1 MLAHTQIYFISPSS
15 IFVIS
20 YHKLLTISRLKNSYD
35 FFYHLTDNRLII
47 SVLLLLHRQVKLIIY
62 TQLSPKQNDERFS
75 FIDSLGCSVLLS
87 PISKQRLSI
96 I

>member
-35 FFYHLTDNRLII
+35 FFYHLTDNSLII
-47 SVLLLLHRQVKLIIY
+47 SVLLLLHRN
-62 TQLSPKQNDERFS
+62 LSLHFS
-75 FIDSLGCSVLLS
+75 FLHQPLQCF
-87 PISKQRLSI
+87 
-96 I
+96 

>member
-47 SVLLLLHRQVKLIIY
+47 SVLLLLHREISRINSLYILISSNY
-62 TQLSPKQNDERFS
+62 
-75 FIDSLGCSVLLS
+75 
-87 PISKQRLSI
+87 I
-96 I
+96 IKNGYYIA

>member
-47 SVLLLLHRQVKLIIY
+47 SVLLLLRREIII
-62 TQLSPKQNDERFS
+62 TKQQLTTCIFLQ
-75 FIDSLGCSVLLS
+75 
-87 PISKQRLSI
+87 
-96 I
+96 

>member
-47 SVLLLLHRQVKLIIY
+47 SVLLLLHREITIPNIFINTLNIPIY
-62 TQLSPKQNDERFS
+62 VFPHN
-75 FIDSLGCSVLLS
+75 
-87 PISKQRLSI
+87 
-96 I
+96 

>member
-35 FFYHLTDNRLII
+35 FFYHLTDNSLII
-47 SVLLLLHRQVKLIIY
+47 SVLLLLYWQVRSAYYHCCNK
-62 TQLSPKQNDERFS
+62 
-75 FIDSLGCSVLLS
+75 IDRLKKSLCPL
-87 PISKQRLSI
+87 
-96 I
+96 

>member
-35 FFYHLTDNRLII
+35 FFYHLTDNSLVI
-47 SVLLLLHRQVKLIIY
+47 SVLLLLHRK
-62 TQLSPKQNDERFS
+62 
-75 FIDSLGCSVLLS
+75 
-87 PISKQRLSI
+87 
-96 I
+96 

>member
-35 FFYHLTDNRLII
+35 FFYHLTDNSLII
-47 SVLLLLHRQVKLIIY
+47 SVLLLLYWEIAVYNQLIINILY
-62 TQLSPKQNDERFS
+62 NIQ
-75 FIDSLGCSVLLS
+75 
-87 PISKQRLSI
+87 
-96 I
+96 

>member
-35 FFYHLTDNRLII
+35 FFYHLTDNSLII
-47 SVLLLLHRQVKLIIY
+47 SVLLLLHRQVKSRCNHWY
-62 TQLSPKQNDERFS
+62 NK
-75 FIDSLGCSVLLS
+75 IDSCKKSYAHYRNTFLN
-87 PISKQRLSI
+87 
-96 I
+96 

>member
-35 FFYHLTDNRLII
+35 FFYHLTDNSLII
-47 SVLLLLHRQVKLIIY
+47 SVLLLLHRQVIG
-62 TQLSPKQNDERFS
+62 D
-75 FIDSLGCSVLLS
+75 C
-87 PISKQRLSI
+87 QRLA
-96 I
+96 

>member
-35 FFYHLTDNRLII
+35 FFHHLTDNSLII
-47 SVLLLLHRQVKLIIY
+47 SVLLLLRRQVRSAYYHCCNK
-62 TQLSPKQNDERFS
+62 
-75 FIDSLGCSVLLS
+75 IDRLKKSLCPL
-87 PISKQRLSI
+87 
-96 I
+96 

>member
-47 SVLLLLHRQVKLIIY
+47 SVLLLLC
-62 TQLSPKQNDERFS
+62 
-75 FIDSLGCSVLLS
+75 G
-87 PISKQRLSI
+87 
-96 I
+96 

>member
-35 FFYHLTDNRLII
+35 FFYHLTDNSLII
-47 SVLLLLHRQVKLIIY
+47 SVLLLLHRQVRSAYYHCCNK
-62 TQLSPKQNDERFS
+62 
-75 FIDSLGCSVLLS
+75 IDRSKKSLCPL
-87 PISKQRLSI
+87 
-96 I
+96 

>member
-35 FFYHLTDNRLII
+35 FFYHLTDNSLII
-47 SVLLLLHRQVKLIIY
+47 SVLLLLHRKVIQY
-62 TQLSPKQNDERFS
+62 N
-75 FIDSLGCSVLLS
+75 
-87 PISKQRLSI
+87 SI
-96 I
+96 IRSCPYSSGSITTKELRITAVQIQIG

>member
-35 FFYHLTDNRLII
+35 FFYHLTDNSLII
-47 SVLLLLHRQVKLIIY
+47 SVLLLLHREITIPNIFINTLNIPIY
-62 TQLSPKQNDERFS
+62 VFPHN
-75 FIDSLGCSVLLS
+75 
-87 PISKQRLSI
+87 
-96 I
+96 

>member
-35 FFYHLTDNRLII
+35 FFYHLTDNSLII
-47 SVLLLLHRQVKLIIY
+47 SVLLLLHRQVRSACYHCYNK
-62 TQLSPKQNDERFS
+62 
-75 FIDSLGCSVLLS
+75 IDRLKKSLCPL
-87 PISKQRLSI
+87 
-96 I
+96 

>member
-35 FFYHLTDNRLII
+35 FFYHLTDNSLII
-47 SVLLLLHRQVKLIIY
+47 SVLLLLHRQISLLINHYI
-62 TQLSPKQNDERFS
+62 T
-75 FIDSLGCSVLLS
+75 IDQKKIG
-87 PISKQRLSI
+87 IRADRLEKELKI
-96 I
+96 

>member
-47 SVLLLLHRQVKLIIY
+47 SVLLLLHREIIITEQQVATHIFYNKTRNPHINFN
-62 TQLSPKQNDERFS
+62 K
-75 FIDSLGCSVLLS
+75 
-87 PISKQRLSI
+87 
-96 I
+96 

>member
-47 SVLLLLHRQVKLIIY
+47 SVLLLLCGQVRSAYYHCCNK
-62 TQLSPKQNDERFS
+62 
-75 FIDSLGCSVLLS
+75 IDHLKKSLCPL
-87 PISKQRLSI
+87 
-96 I
+96 